1 MGPAGFLL
9 PDDATAAER
18 MQIAFGRSGG
28 WMDLSRG
35 MERERVD
42 ERGDRIGHVSD
53 EVTTR
58 GFWRHWAELMAT
70 APMSHELVGDDRDL
84 RAEVEQL
91 LFLEARLA
99 DESRYEEWLALMT
112 DDVRYW
118 VPSGP
123 ADYDPDTRISFVNDN
138 RSRLETRVRQLLT
151 GVRYAQ
157 TPPSPMRR
165 VISNL
170 EIDVDRRRRHD
181 HRRVE
186 LRAVRAVGAGDER
199 AAHLGR
205 TGHPPDQADRRRVAD
220 RGEDGR
226 ARQRLAAAP
235 DARVPAVTRPV
246 TATVAHGPTAVGALR
261 ARRQRALPRQRPGE
275 RGRHARARPRGLR
288 ATGPQA
294 RGAGERDRMAAL
306 GGRRRRRARQG
317 ADGPRQRPRHG
328 VGSRRRRGARRARP
342 ASPDGPQGRTDR
354 RPRRPRRR

>member
-18 MQIAFGRSGG
+18 MQIAFGHSGG

-35 MERERVD
+35 MERERD
-42 ERGDRIGHVSD
+42 RRRRRSHRARERRGDDAWVLASLGRADGRRLGAS
-53 EVTTR
+53 R
-58 GFWRHWAELMAT
+58 A
-70 APMSHELVGDDRDL
+70 MSIVDADRDL

-138 RSRLETRVRQLLT
+138 RSRLETRVAPAPHRCPLRADAAVTDAPGDLQP
-151 GVRYAQ
+151 RD
-157 TPPSPMRR
+157 R
-165 VISNL
+165 
-170 EIDVDRRRRHD
+170 VDRHD
-181 HRRVE
+181 DTITAGTITVGLE

-205 TGHPPDQADRRRVAD
+205 TGHASDPASRRRAAD

-226 ARQRLAAAP
+226 AGQRLAAAA
-235 DARVPAVTRPV
+235 DAGVPAVSDRAV
-246 TATVAHGPTAVGALR
+246 TSP
-261 ARRQRALPRQRPGE
+261 
-275 RGRHARARPRGLR
+275 
-288 ATGPQA
+288 
-294 RGAGERDRMAAL
+294 
-306 GGRRRRRARQG
+306 RRRRRDGGRCTSCPAATSATSPARW
-317 ADGPRQRPRHG
+317 
-328 VGSRRRRGARRARP
+328 RARP
-342 ASPDGPQGRTDR
+342 TPSCSTSRTPCHPTASPPPGRPSASGCA
-354 RPRRPRRR
+354 RPTSSSEHATRS